1 MTSQGTPAHDRDDL
15 EVVRWYTRARRFPQL
30 IGKTAGGERI
40 WGGPYTMTQVLAVA
54 TVGFVGW
61 QTIGLWGH
69 MTGIGNVM
77 VLAGAIIGAG
87 ILAGR
92 IPPGVRNPLILV
104 RGAWRALDAP
114 THGRLTTGRPVTPRR
129 PVRTRTRVLH
139 HDTPALADIPT
150 VRTTSSS
157 PEPMPVTSAALAGR
171 GVREMTNLERLL
183 ASGRKGTS

>member
-114 THGRLTTGRPVTPRR
+114 THGRLTTGRPVTPRK

-150 VRTTSSS
+150 VRTTSS